1 MPNCWQY
8 SLPSNQQLASK
19 PGQQFGHF
27 FAGFTG
33 RLILWRGFAGR
44 ERMSES
50 RPLLE
55 GDGGNFQAVN
65 LNGFPRIGQKLR
77 GARRH
82 GVQNDK
88 GRLLGEFHQ
97 LGRASDRAKIEDSG
111 STWDQHQVG
120 RSRCCHCGRFRVRRG
135 VDHDQLGPAI
145 GRGLQALRQTSV
157 RKRDDNRGLTLSA
170 IAPSGGACLGVKVD
184 DSGGKPGRLG
194 GRGKVQG
201 EGGFSSPALLADYGD
216 RFHIAGLAAN
226 RIEGKNFCLNA
237 LLLAIQQILS
247 AALAPRSLSKAHA
260 AVAAGANVAVLL

>member
-1 MPNCWQY
+1 MPSCWQY

-19 PGQQFGHF
+19 PSQQFGHF
-27 FAGFTG
+27 LAGFAG

-44 ERMSES
+44 ERMSKS

-55 GDGGNFQAVN
+55 DNGGNLQAMN
-65 LNGFPRIGQKLR
+65 LNGLPRIGQQLR

-111 STWDQHQVG
+111 SAWDQHQIG
-120 RSRCCHCGRFRVRRG
+120 RSRCRHCGRFRVWRG
-135 VDHDQLGPAI
+135 VDHYQIGPAI

-157 RKRDDNRGLTLSA
+157 GKRDDNRGLALSA
-170 IAPSGGACLGVKVD
+170 ITPSGGARLGVEVD
-184 DSGGKPGRLG
+184 NGGGKPGRLG

-216 RFHIAGLAAN
+216 SFHIAGIAAN
-226 RIEGKNFCLNA
+226 RIDGKKVCLNA
-237 LLLAIQQILS
+237 LLLAMQQD
-247 AALAPRSLSKAHA
+247 
-260 AVAAGANVAVLL
+260 